1 MENISS
7 YISEKLII
15 HNDSKSSII
24 DIDMNNKDLMIAIIK
39 SIFISIYKNRTYKVK
54 GLSHYSIKRSE
65 INWEDVAQILKEEY
79 NFSIDKNDIIQKN
92 GKLQSL
98 SRKLLNGIEDLI
110 NMKSLIFKIQNT
122 QILISG
128 KDIYWKD
135 WVEYRKKYNLQGY

>member
-1 MENISS
+1 MKNISS

-15 HNDSKSSII
+15 HNDSKSSVI
-24 DIDMNNKDLMIAIIK
+24 DIDKNNKDLMIAIIK
-39 SIFISIYKNRTYKVK
+39 SIFISIYKNRTYKPK

-79 NFSIDKNDIIQKN
+79 NFNIDKNDIIQKN

-98 SRKLLNGIEDLI
+98 SRKLLNGIEDLM
-110 NMKSLIFKIQNT
+110 NMKSLIFKIQDT
-122 QILISG
+122 QILLSG

-135 WVEYRKKYNLQGY
+135 WVEYRKKYNLQ

>member
-7 YISEKLII
+7 YILEKLVI

-24 DIDMNNKDLMIAIIK
+24 DIDKNNEDLMIAIIK
-39 SIFISIYKNRTYKVK
+39 SIFISIYKNRTYNPK

-65 INWEDVAQILKEEY
+65 INWEDVAKILKEEY
-79 NFSIDKNDIIQKN
+79 NFNIDKNDIIQKN

-98 SRKLLNGIEDLI
+98 SRKLLNGIEDLM
-110 NMKSLIFKIQNT
+110 NMKSLIFKIQDI
-122 QILISG
+122 QILLSG

-135 WVEYRKKYNLQGY
+135 WVEYRKKYNIK

>member
-15 HNDSKSSII
+15 HNDSKSSVI
-24 DIDMNNKDLMIAIIK
+24 DIDTNNKDLMIAIIK
-39 SIFISIYKNRTYKVK
+39 SIFISIYKNRTYKIK

-110 NMKSLIFKIQNT
+110 NMKSLIFKIQDT

>member
-1 MENISS
+1 MKQINN
-7 YISEKLII
+7 YISEKLVINKDI
-15 HNDSKSSII
+15 KSFDHI
-24 DIDMNNKDLMIAIIK
+24 DKNNKDLMIAIIK
-39 SIFISIYKNRTYKVK
+39 SIFISIYKNGTYKVK

-65 INWEDVAQILKEEY
+65 INWEDIVKILKDEY
-79 NFSIDKNDIIQKN
+79 NFDIDINDALQKN
-92 GKLQSL
+92 GQLQSL

-110 NMKSLIFKIQNT
+110 NMKSLIFKIQDT

>member
-110 NMKSLIFKIQNT
+110 NMKSLIFKIQNI